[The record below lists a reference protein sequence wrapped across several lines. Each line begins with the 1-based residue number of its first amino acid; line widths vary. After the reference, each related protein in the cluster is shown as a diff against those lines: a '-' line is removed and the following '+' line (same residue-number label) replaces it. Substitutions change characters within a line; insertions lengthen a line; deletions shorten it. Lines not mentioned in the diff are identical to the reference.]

1 MAIVGG
7 AGSLLGAIIGSAL
20 VIILENAVSLYT
32 ERWLMVLGFMFIITM
47 LFAPQGIVGA
57 VKSLMARYGR
67 KPGQKSSQ

>member
-1 MAIVGG
+1 
-7 AGSLLGAIIGSAL
+7 
-20 VIILENAVSLYT
+20 
-32 ERWLMVLGFMFIITM
+32 LMVLGFMFIITM